1 MAGEVEAWVANAVK
15 MAQCMP
21 QNWLGQQLAQVI
33 RKLVMGFADLPI
45 RCEVDGLQFE
55 FFLRDNNSEK
65 KYLFMPWRF
74 DERERRFLV
83 DSIPADGVFVDI
95 GANVGIYTLYVAKH
109 LSQKGRVISFEPNPR
124 AHDRLSKNVSL
135 NEACL
140 SPDIALLQL
149 GVAADEAAFD
159 LHLNP
164 DNLGGSSLVAES
176 GQTVRIPCKPLL
188 SVMREMGVAKI
199 NGLKIDIE
207 GAEDAALA
215 PFFDNAPRE
224 MLPDVIVIENSQ
236 DLWRI
241 DLFQLFEASGYQLK
255 FKTRLNSVLVKTA
268 A

>member
-1 MAGEVEAWVANAVK
+1 MNANADFLSIRFPLTGSLLIS
-15 MAQCMP
+15 AQM
-21 QNWLGQQLAQVI
+21 LAFTPCI
-33 RKLVMGFADLPI
+33 L
-45 RCEVDGLQFE
+45 
-55 FFLRDNNSEK
+55 
-65 KYLFMPWRF
+65 
-74 DERERRFLV
+74 
-83 DSIPADGVFVDI
+83 
-95 GANVGIYTLYVAKH
+95 AKH

-164 DNLGGSSLVAES
+164 DNLGGSSLVAGS

-215 PFFDNAPRE
+215 TFFENAPRE